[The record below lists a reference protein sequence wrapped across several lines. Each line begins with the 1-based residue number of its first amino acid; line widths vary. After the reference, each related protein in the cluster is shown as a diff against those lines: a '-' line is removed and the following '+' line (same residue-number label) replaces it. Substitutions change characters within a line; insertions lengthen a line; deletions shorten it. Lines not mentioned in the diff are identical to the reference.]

1 MASRGN
7 QQKRIY
13 ALYRGNQYIC
23 DGTVRELAQK
33 LGIKFSTAQYY
44 ATKQHRVWIKDHGSP
59 DTIILDPIGWTRK
72 KRKKN

>member
-13 ALYRGNQYIC
+13 ALYRGERYIC
-23 DGTVRELAQK
+23 DGTISELAQD
-33 LGIKFSTAQYY
+33 LGIKLSTAHYY
-44 ATKQHRVWIKDHGSP
+44 ATKQHRVWNEDHGSL
-59 DTIILDPIGWTRK
+59 DTILLDSIGWTRK